1 MQSGVL
7 QACVDEPVLQEAVP
21 QSEPP
26 LDTTLEEG
34 AKLEAKG
41 KTTMGLVELL
51 LKQPAGVDEL
61 NGEPRRQRA
70 MFPRFLLIGETGFV
84 IYAVVM
90 VLVLNLAPGASL
102 THRPLLPLPSASWTD
117 GSGLGLILAYTL
129 GVLLAACVCLPS
141 FYFYSLLAGVRIT
154 WLQITSLVGKGTAA
168 NAILLL
174 GILPIYVA
182 VALGLVIFKARV
194 ETLELAVNI
203 GLALPFVTGFW
214 GLWSIYTG
222 IVAISQNSP
231 YQGHG
236 PRHCFLRRLIFS
248 WAAVYAAVV
257 PVMIYRLWGLFADAL
272 SA

>member
-1 MQSGVL
+1 MS
-7 QACVDEPVLQEAVP
+7 EARG
-21 QSEPP
+21 Q
-26 LDTTLEEG
+26 
-34 AKLEAKG
+34 
-41 KTTMGLVELL
+41 TTMGLVELL

-61 NGEPRRQRA
+61 NRQPRRQRE
-70 MFPRFLLIGETGFV
+70 MFPRFVLIGETGFV

-90 VLVLNLAPGASL
+90 VLVLNLAPSAAL
-102 THRPLLPLPSASWTD
+102 THRPLLPLPSASWED

-182 VALGLVIFKARV
+182 VALGLVIFEARV

-222 IVAISQNSP
+222 IVAISENSP
-231 YQGHG
+231 YQGQC

-248 WAAVYAAVV
+248 GAAVYAAVV
-257 PVMIYRLWGLFADAL
+257 PVMIYRLWGLFVDAL